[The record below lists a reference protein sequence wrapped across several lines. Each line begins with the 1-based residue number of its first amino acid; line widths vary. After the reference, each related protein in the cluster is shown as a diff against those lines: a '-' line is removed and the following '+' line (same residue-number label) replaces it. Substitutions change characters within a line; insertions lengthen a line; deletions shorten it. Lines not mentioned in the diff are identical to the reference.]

1 MPAPRTLTVCPA
13 DELPPGGRR
22 IVEDGG
28 RGIGVFNVGGRYYA
42 IRNRCPH
49 MAAQLCLGKVGG
61 TMISDGPH
69 TYRMDNESP
78 VVACPWHHWEYR
90 LADGRGVADTAAVRV
105 YPVTVEDGQVTVH
118 LSRG

>member
-1 MPAPRTLTVCPA
+1 MPGTLTVCPA
-13 DELPPGGRR
+13 DELPPGTRR

-28 RGIGVFNVGGRYYA
+28 RGIGVFNVDGRFYA

-61 TMISDGPH
+61 TMTSDGPH
-69 TYRMDNESP
+69 TYRLDNDSP
-78 VVACPWHHWEYR
+78 VVSCPWHHWEYR
-90 LADGRGVADTAAVRV
+90 LTDGRGVADTAAVRV